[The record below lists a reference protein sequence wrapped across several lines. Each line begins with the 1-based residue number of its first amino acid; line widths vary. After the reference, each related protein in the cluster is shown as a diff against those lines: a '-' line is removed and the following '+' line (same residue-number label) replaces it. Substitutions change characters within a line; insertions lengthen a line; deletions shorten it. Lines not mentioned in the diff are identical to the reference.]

1 MMIDDPEDPLNKLPN
16 WGNRYWKALTE
27 AREALGIDKHTSMR
41 DLIRGDYAASAKAV
55 ISSAYNEAQ
64 IQDYVLDPTARELY
78 DSMELQKEQFAT
90 QSAAVT
96 LTEPQNEKRADEI
109 EMTEDRVPLSIKELD
124 ERTIM
129 KNQPKNYDVGVEKAA
144 ELNISGPNH
153 G

>member
-1 MMIDDPEDPLNKLPN
+1 M
-16 WGNRYWKALTE
+16 
-27 AREALGIDKHTSMR
+27 
-41 DLIRGDYAASAKAV
+41 

-129 KNQPKNYDVGVEKAA
+129 KNQPKNYDFVVEKAA
-144 ELNISGPNH
+144 ELNISRPNQ

>member
-129 KNQPKNYDVGVEKAA
+129 KNQPKNYDFVVEKAA
-144 ELNISGPNH
+144 ELNISGPNQ